1 MRQRITTQGSR
12 RWLAKSR
19 GLVLAASFVGTVALL
34 AGCSSTDGERAPGAL
49 RVVTTTAILGEF
61 AREVAG
67 PDAEVSSLIPPG
79 ADPHSFEA
87 PTQAARAVA
96 AADVII
102 VNGYGL
108 EGALLSVV
116 AENRRTSAVVVVA
129 AGGIEALAA
138 AEGDHDAPSSAGGLP
153 SLAYEPGDPHLWLD
167 PDLAARYVEHITSAL
182 VAADP
187 PHAEGYRGRG
197 AMTAVRYRALR
208 AELAGLLV
216 TIPPERRR
224 IVVFHDAFAYFAR
237 AFDFRL
243 AAGVLPEHGGREP
256 SAGEL
261 ADTVALVRAQGVPAV
276 YREPQ
281 FSAGVLDAVA
291 RETGV
296 RVLVL
301 YSDAYGPGVEGY
313 EEMMRANARA
323 LLAGLAPAAAR

>member
-1 MRQRITTQGSR
+1 M
-12 RWLAKSR
+12 
-19 GLVLAASFVGTVALL
+19 VLL
-34 AGCSSTDGERAPGAL
+34 AGCSATEGERAPGAL
-49 RVVTTTAILGEF
+49 RVVATTAILGEF

-96 AADVII
+96 AADVI
-102 VNGYGL
+102 VLNGYGL

-116 AENRRTSAVVVVA
+116 AENRRKSAVVTVA
-129 AGGIEALAA
+129 AEGIEALSADGGA
-138 AEGDHDAPSSAGGLP
+138 HDEPSSAGGLP
-153 SLAYEPGDPHLWLD
+153 ALAHEPGDPHLWLD
-167 PDLAARYVEHITSAL
+167 PNFAAQYVENITNAL
-182 VAADP
+182 VTADP
-187 PHAEGYRGRG
+187 SHADGYRARG
-197 AMTAVRYRALR
+197 AATAARYRALR
-208 AELAGLLV
+208 AELAAQLQP
-216 TIPPERRR
+216 IPPERRR

-237 AFDFRL
+237 AFDFQL

-261 ADTVALVRAQGVPAV
+261 ADTVALVRAQGVTAV

-301 YSDAYGPGVEGY
+301 YSDAFGPGVEGY
-313 EEMMRANARA
+313 EAMMRANARA